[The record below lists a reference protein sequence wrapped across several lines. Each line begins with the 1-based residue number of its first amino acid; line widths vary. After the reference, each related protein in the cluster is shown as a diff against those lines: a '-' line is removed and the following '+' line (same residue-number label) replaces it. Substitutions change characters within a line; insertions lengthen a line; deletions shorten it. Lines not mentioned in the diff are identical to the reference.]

1 MRHKRSAKRIVLS
14 TFGSLGDVNPYVAI
28 ALELKARGHHPL
40 IATTPIYREKIEAL
54 RLGFYPVRP
63 ELPSHDQPEVLA
75 PLIERLMHPRRGGEE
90 ILGRLILPHLREIYE
105 DLSAAVLGANL
116 LVTHPLPLVGPI
128 VAEACGVPWISS
140 VLSPFSLFS
149 AFDPPV
155 GPRMPYLH
163 RLLRLHPRLGG
174 LFVWLAKRLTAPFVR
189 PVYRLRADLGLPP
202 GGHPLIEGQ
211 HSPAGVLALFSSVL
225 APRQPD
231 WPAWTEVTGFPFH
244 DLRGRPADPP
254 GLPSP
259 LQRFLDA
266 GPAPIVFTLGSSAV
280 WVAQDFF
287 EQGIAA
293 AKALGRRALLL
304 VGDGRPPGSL
314 PEGVASFDYAPYGRL
329 LPHARLVVHHGGI
342 GTTAQALRA
351 GRPMLVVPFAHDQFD
366 NAARVARLGA
376 GRMLARARYRV
387 PRIVAEL
394 TRLLEDSSYAE
405 RAGRIGK
412 QVQREDGARIACDV
426 IEHHALPR

>member
-1 MRHKRSAKRIVLS
+1 M
-14 TFGSLGDVNPYVAI
+14 NPYVAI

-105 DLSAAVLGANL
+105 DLSAAVLGTNL
-116 LVTHPLPLVGPI
+116 LVIHPLPLVGPI

-163 RLLRLHPRLGG
+163 RLLRLHPRLGE
-174 LFVWLAKRLTAPFVR
+174 LFVWMAKGLTAPFVR

-225 APRQPD
+225 APQQPD
-231 WPAWTEVTGFPFH
+231 WPAGTEVTGFPFH

-254 GLPSP
+254 SCHRRCSGFWTPVPRRSCSPSVLRRSGWP
-259 LQRFLDA
+259 RISLSRA
-266 GPAPIVFTLGSSAV
+266 SPPPRH
-280 WVAQDFF
+280 WVGVPSCWLAMVGR
-287 EQGIAA
+287 QGHCP
-293 AKALGRRALLL
+293 RAS
-304 VGDGRPPGSL
+304 RPSTTPRT
-314 PEGVASFDYAPYGRL
+314 GRL
-329 LPHARLVVHHGGI
+329 LPHARLVVHH
-342 GTTAQALRA
+342 R
-351 GRPMLVVPFAHDQFD
+351 
-366 NAARVARLGA
+366 
-376 GRMLARARYRV
+376 
-387 PRIVAEL
+387 
-394 TRLLEDSSYAE
+394 
-405 RAGRIGK
+405 
-412 QVQREDGARIACDV
+412 
-426 IEHHALPR
+426 